1 MSEQEWHLSRSV
13 PLSMILAIICQTVA
27 LIWFVATL
35 RNDVDANQ
43 MKIVQLETRTKDLSG
58 MVQDQSV
65 MIARMD
71 ENIKA
76 IRDIIERMARHP

>member
-58 MVQDQSV
+58 MVQNQSV

-76 IRDIIERMARHP
+76 IRDIIEKMARHP

>member
-13 PLSMILAIICQTVA
+13 PITMIFAIACQTVA

-43 MKIVQLETRTKDLSG
+43 TKIVQLETRTETLSR

-76 IRDIIERMARHP
+76 IRDIIEKMARHP

>member
-13 PLSMILAIICQTVA
+13 PLTMIFAIACQTVA

-43 MKIVQLETRTKDLSG
+43 SKIIQLETRTETLSS

-76 IRDIIERMARHP
+76 IRDIIEKMARHP

>member
-1 MSEQEWHLSRSV
+1 
-13 PLSMILAIICQTVA
+13 MIFAIACQTVA

-35 RNDVDANQ
+35 RNDVDTNQ
-43 MKIVQLETRTKDLSG
+43 MKIVQLETRTEDLSG

-76 IRDIIERMARHP
+76 IRDIIEKMARHP

>member
-43 MKIVQLETRTKDLSG
+43 MKIVQLETRTKDLSS
-58 MVQDQSV
+58 MVQDQSI

-76 IRDIIERMARHP
+76 IRDIIEKMARHP